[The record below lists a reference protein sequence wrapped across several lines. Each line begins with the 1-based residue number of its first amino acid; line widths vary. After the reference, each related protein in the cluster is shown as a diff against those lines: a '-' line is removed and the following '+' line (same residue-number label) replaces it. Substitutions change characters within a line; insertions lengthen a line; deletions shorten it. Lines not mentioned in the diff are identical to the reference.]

1 MNTLVVYE
9 SMWGNTRAVAE
20 AVAERL
26 GEEVTLV
33 DVADAPE
40 RLPADLDLLVV
51 GGPTHAFSMS
61 RASTRRDA
69 VGKGADSRD
78 VERGIRE
85 WLGTV
90 VAPEPVDV
98 ATFDTRVGSVKHLPG
113 SAAKAAGRDVRR
125 HHLGQPGRDGQLL
138 RRRHGRAAVRRRA
151 RPGPCVGRVP
161 GRVDGR
167 ARLTRGLPAGVV
179 GRSRAV

>member
-1 MNTLVVYE
+1 MNTLMVYE
-9 SMWGNTRAVAE
+9 SMWGNTRAAAE

-40 RLPADLDLLVV
+40 RLPAGLDLLVV

-69 VGKGADSRD
+69 VGKGATTDH

-85 WLGTV
+85 WLGAV
-90 VAPEPVDV
+90 VAADPVDV
-98 ATFDTRVGSVKHLPG
+98 ATFDTRVGSVRHLPG

-125 HHLGQPGRDGQLL
+125 HQLGRLVATASFFVDDMAGPLSDGELD
-138 RRRHGRAAVRRRA
+138 RA
-151 RPGPCVGRVP
+151 RAWG
-161 GRVDGR
+161 
-167 ARLTRGLPAGVV
+167 ATLATRG
-179 GRSRAV
+179 

>member
-85 WLGTV
+85 WLTTV
-90 VAPEPVDV
+90 VAAEPVDV

-125 HHLGQPGRDGQLL
+125 HHLGQLVATASFFVDDMDGPLSDGEL
-138 RRRHGRAAVRRRA
+138 DRA
-151 RPGPCVGRVP
+151 RAWG
-161 GRVDGR
+161 
-167 ARLTRGLPAGVV
+167 ASLAG
-179 GRSRAV
+179 STATPD

>member
-33 DVADAPE
+33 DVADAPG

-90 VAPEPVDV
+90 VAAEPVDV

-125 HHLGQPGRDGQLL
+125 HHLGQLVATASFFVDDMDGPLSDGEL
-138 RRRHGRAAVRRRA
+138 DRA
-151 RPGPCVGRVP
+151 RAWG
-161 GRVDGR
+161 
-167 ARLTRGLPAGVV
+167 ASLAG
-179 GRSRAV
+179 STSAHD

>member
-26 GEEVTLV
+26 GEEVVLV
-33 DVADAPE
+33 DVANAPE

-69 VGKGADSRD
+69 VGKGAGTHD

-85 WLGTV
+85 WLGDV
-90 VAPEPVDV
+90 VASGPVDI

-125 HHLGQPGRDGQLL
+125 HHLGRLVATASFFVEDMAGPLSDGELD
-138 RRRHGRAAVRRRA
+138 RA
-151 RPGPCVGRVP
+151 RAWGASLAESTASH
-161 GRVDGR
+161 D
-167 ARLTRGLPAGVV
+167 
-179 GRSRAV
+179 

>member
-1 MNTLVVYE
+1 MSTLVVYE

-33 DVADAPE
+33 DVADAPG

-90 VAPEPVDV
+90 VAAEPVDV

-125 HHLGQPGRDGQLL
+125 HHLGRLVATASFFVDDMDGPLSDGEL
-138 RRRHGRAAVRRRA
+138 DRA
-151 RPGPCVGRVP
+151 RAWG
-161 GRVDGR
+161 
-167 ARLTRGLPAGVV
+167 ASLAG
-179 GRSRAV
+179 STSAHD

>member
-26 GEEVTLV
+26 GDEVTLV

-85 WLGTV
+85 WLSTV

-125 HHLGQPGRDGQLL
+125 HHLGQLVATASFFVDDMDGPLSDGEL
-138 RRRHGRAAVRRRA
+138 DRA
-151 RPGPCVGRVP
+151 RTWG
-161 GRVDGR
+161 
-167 ARLTRGLPAGVV
+167 ASLAG
-179 GRSRAV
+179 STAAHD

>member
-9 SMWGNTRAVAE
+9 SMWGNTRTVAE

-69 VGKGADSRD
+69 VGKGADSHD

-85 WLGTV
+85 WLGHV
-90 VAPEPVDV
+90 VAPEPVDI

-125 HHLGQPGRDGQLL
+125 HHLGRLVATASFFVEDMAGPLSDGELDRARAWGASL
-138 RRRHGRAAVRRRA
+138 AESRAAH
-151 RPGPCVGRVP
+151 
-161 GRVDGR
+161 D
-167 ARLTRGLPAGVV
+167 
-179 GRSRAV
+179 

>member
-90 VAPEPVDV
+90 VAAEPVDV

-125 HHLGQPGRDGQLL
+125 HHLGQLVATASFFVDDMDGPLSDGEL
-138 RRRHGRAAVRRRA
+138 DRA
-151 RPGPCVGRVP
+151 RAWG
-161 GRVDGR
+161 
-167 ARLTRGLPAGVV
+167 ASLAG
-179 GRSRAV
+179 STAAHD